1 MELYQLIDMNCGII
15 VNLCVVLLVTQP
27 FDFIQPNVIRKLA
40 NKVVSII
47 PELQYRVTN
56 PS

>member
-15 VNLCVVLLVTQP
+15 LNLCVVLLVTQP

-47 PELQYRVTN
+47 PELQYGVTN

>member
-1 MELYQLIDMNCGII
+1 MNCGII

-40 NKVVSII
+40 NNT
-47 PELQYRVTN
+47 ELQIQVRRYDITNRVN
-56 PS
+56 NSKILFF